1 MSTSGWSWVQSLL
14 LLSRR
19 EPPGVEQLRE
29 ERRQAQRDAG
39 AQLGSHVDAP
49 DATSARVS
57 REKIAVAY
65 TGANAPHLAGLSLSE
80 PFWPGTRHPS
90 NSLLLTLGNE
100 VIVSALPAQLSF
112 LLYCVICGTDS
123 PAFSWEIS
131 HMADSGEA
139 EQGAPIASSQP
150 KPLHMQNLGSVA
162 TLGSSAAP
170 SVRVAQVREPVQ
182 VTLAEQGMYA
192 VTVRLNG
199 AEAGRLALFVQLA
212 PQKGDA

>member
-1 MSTSGWSWVQSLL
+1 MSTVRLVLGAIAPAP
-14 LLSRR
+14 LLSRAAR
-19 EPPGVEQLRE
+19 RGIRE

-39 AQLGSHVDAP
+39 RACHVDALML
-49 DATSARVS
+49 RRLVS
-57 REKIAVAY
+57 RETIAVVIPRH
-65 TGANAPHLAGLSLSE
+65 APHLAASRLSHSGRGQ
-80 PFWPGTRHPS
+80 GTRS

-212 PQKGDA
+212 PQKGNA